1 MSEHNQNQQ
10 ATDAPLLKV
19 RGLSVHF
26 KQGSSW
32 FRARPPLRAVEDVD
46 LELAAG
52 ETLSIVGESGSGKST
67 LARGIL
73 QLLKPTKGQVWLNG
87 KELGTLAPEE
97 LRLSRKDMQL
107 IFQDPIASLSPRRTV
122 EQIIS
127 EPLLTHMPQ
136 LSGKERREKVAAIM
150 ASVGLLPDMRN
161 RYPHE
166 FSGGQAQ
173 RIGIARALV
182 MEPQLLVADEPVS
195 ALDVSIQAQVLN
207 LLADIK
213 EQRQVSMLFISHDLS
228 VVHHISDRLLV
239 LYLGQVMEIGDA
251 SAIYERPQ
259 HPYTKVLL
267 SAVPRMQVS
276 GREQRKRIYL
286 KDDLPSPSAKM
297 AGCPFA
303 TRCPVATSQCHTSK
317 PKLTDFEGR
326 QVACH
331 FPGIALEGEQAAAA

>member
-1 MSEHNQNQQ
+1 MSEAPSKTN
-10 ATDAPLLKV
+10 PLLKV
-19 RGLSVHF
+19 SNLSVHF
-26 KQGSSW
+26 KQGRTL
-32 FRARPPLRAVEDVD
+32 FGPRPALRAVDDVSFD
-46 LELAAG
+46 LAEG

-67 LARGIL
+67 LARGVL
-73 QLLKPTKGQVWLNG
+73 RLLKPTKGQVWLEG
-87 KELGTLAPEE
+87 QELGGLSGEQ
-97 LRLSRKDMQL
+97 LRKARRHMQL

-127 EPLLTHMPQ
+127 EPLQTHYPQ
-136 LSGKERREKVAAIM
+136 LSGAERREKVADIM
-150 ASVGLLPDMRN
+150 RAVGLLPDMRN

-182 MEPQLLVADEPVS
+182 LEPRLLVADEPVS

-213 EQRQVSMLFISHDLS
+213 QERKVSMLFISHDLS

-239 LYLGQVMEIGDA
+239 LYLGQVMEIGHA
-251 SAIYERPQ
+251 KSIYERPQ

-267 SAVPRMQVS
+267 SAVPRMQVV
-276 GREQRKRIYL
+276 GREKRRRIHL
-286 KDDLPSPSAKM
+286 NDDLPSPSAKR

-303 TRCPVATSQCHTSK
+303 SRCPVATSQCK
-317 PKLTDFEGR
+317 AEMPKLTDFEGR

-331 FPGIALEGEQAAAA
+331 FPGIALEGEKAA

>member
-1 MSEHNQNQQ
+1 MSE
-10 ATDAPLLKV
+10 TPSKPPLLQV

-26 KQGSSW
+26 KQGRNL
-32 FRARPPLRAVEDVD
+32 FGPRPPLRAVEDVSFD
-46 LELAAG
+46 LAEG

-67 LARGIL
+67 LARGVL
-73 QLLKPTKGQVWLNG
+73 RLLNPTKGQVLLEG
-87 KELGTLAPEE
+87 QDLGALSAEA
-97 LRLSRKDMQL
+97 LRKARRHMQL

-127 EPLLTHMPQ
+127 EPLRIHYPQ
-136 LSGKERREKVAAIM
+136 LSGAARREKVGDIM
-150 ASVGLLPDMRN
+150 RAVGLLPDMRN

-182 MEPQLLVADEPVS
+182 LEPRLLVADEPVS

-213 EQRQVSMLFISHDLS
+213 QQSQISMLFISHDLS

-251 SAIYERPQ
+251 KAIYERPQ

-267 SAVPRMQVS
+267 SAVPRMQVR
-276 GREQRKRIYL
+276 GREKRGRIYL
-286 KDDLPSPSAKM
+286 NDDLPSPSALRV
-297 AGCPFA
+297 GCPFA
-303 TRCPVATSQCHTSK
+303 SRCPVATQKCHNAM
-317 PKLTDFEGR
+317 PQLTEYEGR

-331 FPGIALEGEQAAAA
+331 FPGIALDGEQAA

>member
-1 MSEHNQNQQ
+1 MSDQSSPSPAASE
-10 ATDAPLLKV
+10 PLLKV

-26 KQGSSW
+26 KQGKSW
-32 FRARPPLRAVEDVD
+32 FRTRPPLRAVEDVSFD
-46 LELAAG
+46 LAEG

-67 LARGIL
+67 LARGVL

-87 KELGTLAPEE
+87 RELGGLSPEE
-97 LRLSRKDMQL
+97 LRRSRKDMQL

-127 EPLLTHMPQ
+127 EPLLTHMPS
-136 LSGKERREKVAAIM
+136 LSGKERREKIAEVM

-182 MEPQLLVADEPVS
+182 MEPSLLVADEPVS

-213 EQRQVSMLFISHDLS
+213 QERQVSMLFISHDLS

-239 LYLGQVMEIGDA
+239 LYLGQIMEIGEA

-276 GREQRKRIYL
+276 GRETRKRIYL
-286 KDDLPSPSAKM
+286 KDDLPSPSSKL

-303 TRCPVATSQCHTSK
+303 TRCPVATAQCHTAK
-317 PKLTDFEGR
+317 PALTAYEGR
-326 QVACH
+326 EVACH
-331 FPGIALEGEQAAAA
+331 FPGIALEGQNAVAA

>member
-1 MSEHNQNQQ
+1 MSE
-10 ATDAPLLKV
+10 TPSSAPLLKV
-19 RGLSVHF
+19 SGLSVHF
-26 KQGSSW
+26 KQGRTL
-32 FRARPPLRAVEDVD
+32 FGPRPPLRAVEDVSFD
-46 LELAAG
+46 LAEG

-73 QLLKPTKGQVWLNG
+73 RLLRPTKGQVWLEDQ
-87 KELGTLAPEE
+87 ELSKLSAED
-97 LRLSRKDMQL
+97 LRNARRHMQL

-127 EPLLTHMPQ
+127 EPLQTHYPQ
-136 LSGKERREKVAAIM
+136 LSRAERREKVGDIM
-150 ASVGLLPDMRN
+150 RAVGLLPDMRN

-182 MEPQLLVADEPVS
+182 LEPRLLVADEPVS

-213 EQRQVSMLFISHDLS
+213 QQRNVSMLFISHDLS

-239 LYLGQVMEIGDA
+239 LYLGQIMEIGDA
-251 SAIYERPQ
+251 KSIYERPQ

-267 SAVPRMQVS
+267 SAVPRMQVE

-286 KDDLPSPSAKM
+286 NDDLPSPSAIKV
-297 AGCPFA
+297 GCPFA
-303 TRCPVATSQCHTSK
+303 SRCPVATQQCHSQM
-317 PKLTDFEGR
+317 PALTEYEGR

-331 FPGIALEGEQAAAA
+331 FPGIALEGEKAA